1 MSCSR
6 LFAVGALMA
15 LAALPAC
22 SASQAPAPV
31 VAAPPE
37 AAAAPEP
44 LPAGVVG
51 VAVGRELDERDR
63 ATAIAAQ
70 DEAVNSG
77 KQKSW
82 RGDKTA
88 YGFVTP
94 GPEKGD
100 CRDYT
105 HKIFIDGRPQ
115 EAKGQA
121 CKKGD
126 VWRVVS

>member
-6 LFAVGALMA
+6 LSAAGALMA

-22 SASQAPAPV
+22 SASQTPAPV
-31 VAAPPE
+31 VAAP
-37 AAAAPEP
+37 AGVAAAPEP

-51 VAVGRELDERDR
+51 VSVGRELDERDR
-63 ATAIAAQ
+63 AAAIAAQ

-82 RGDKTA
+82 KGDKTA
-88 YGFVTP
+88 YGFITP
-94 GPEKGD
+94 GPENGD

-105 HKIFIDGRPQ
+105 HKIYINGRPQ

-121 CKKGD
+121 CRKGD